1 MAKKLVIVE
10 SPAKAKTIEK
20 FLGRD
25 FTVLASMGHIIDLPK
40 KGLGVNTR
48 KDFAPR
54 YEIIEKK
61 DKLIEELKAAS
72 KRADEVYL
80 APDPDR
86 EGEFIAWSLKT
97 ILGLQNPHRA
107 VFHEITKL
115 AVQDAINKPREI
127 NEDLFNAQQARR
139 VLDRLV
145 GYKISPLLWRRVQ
158 SGTSAGRVQSVAL
171 RVICD
176 REAEIRAFVPEEY
189 WTITA
194 TLSKQRQPERFEA
207 TLISRLKDMSD
218 EAHAET
224 EEQQVADAQNGTKQT
239 KMEKGRIKI
248 SSKEEADAILS
259 DLQDATYSVL
269 KYEEREQRRQPYLP
283 YTTSTMQQDASVRLY
298 FKPKKTMSLAQQ
310 LYEGIELG
318 ASGHQGLI
326 TYMRTDSTRV
336 SDEAQVKVKAYIAE
350 AFGPPYVGQ
359 GRSGKA
365 KATTQDA
372 HEAIRPTDV
381 TLTPQAIKPYL
392 SADQFKLYNLIWRR
406 FVASFMT
413 PAVFDTVRVDIVAKQ
428 YVFRASGSNL
438 KFQGFY
444 AVWSREEDEK
454 LLPVMQVSETLDLH
468 ALKPEQHFTQPP
480 PRYSEASL
488 IKELEEQGIGRP
500 STYVPIISTIQD
512 RGYVDQEQRRFV
524 PTWLGETVNEM
535 LNKHFPDI
543 VDTGFTAEMERKL
556 DDVEEGRCS
565 WTEFLRSFYSD
576 FKVTM
581 EKAEAEMDRVQKPLE
596 EMDELCPECGERNL
610 VIRTGRFGRFVSCSG
625 FPECRYRRSF
635 VMKTGAYCP
644 SCKGDLVERKT
655 RQKKR
660 VFYGCNNYPTC
671 NFAVWERPVPDPCPK
686 CGGLMVVP
694 RGGQDPVCYE
704 EVIAVQQR
712 VEDKPLQ
719 GDDGQ
724 STRGTRKKR
733 ASGKVTSEV
742 SSNKTSGVR
751 GKVTGNKRKKKNSG
765 EENLDSNKGETNGMD
780 SNKIKKTRKRK
791 DLDRANSDITPNEV
805 SDIKSKVTKKTRKRK
820 DSDRADSDIMPNE
833 VSEIKSKVVKNTR
846 KRKDSGETN
855 LESSPG
861 TVSQEH
867 NKEMYSMSRKTIS
880 EETIIKSDSNSV
892 YAINNKKA
900 SKKSAI
906 VMLAEVE
913 DENAQN
919 ENVQAATTREAVN
932 GHDSAKVT
940 NAMAKKR

>member
-115 AVQDAINKPREI
+115 AVQDAISKPREI

-194 TLSKQRQPERFEA
+194 TLSKQKQPEHFEA

-224 EEQQVADAQNGTKQT
+224 EEQQVADAQSGTKLT
-239 KMEKGRIKI
+239 KVGKGRIKI

-259 DLQDATYSVL
+259 DLQGATYSVL
-269 KYEEREQRRQPYLP
+269 KYDEREQRRQPYLP

-326 TYMRTDSTRV
+326 TYMRTDSTRI

-350 AFGPPYVGQ
+350 AFGQPYVGQ
-359 GRSGKA
+359 GRSAKA
-365 KATTQDA
+365 KATIQDA

-444 AVWSREEDEK
+444 AVWPREEDEK

-468 ALKPEQHFTQPP
+468 GLKPEQHFTQPP
-480 PRYSEASL
+480 PRFSEASL
-488 IKELEEQGIGRP
+488 IKELEERGIGRP

-535 LNKHFPDI
+535 LNKHFPNI

-556 DDVEEGRCS
+556 DNVEEGRCS
-565 WTEFLRSFYSD
+565 WTEFLRSFYVD

-596 EMDELCPECGERNL
+596 EMDELCPECGRNL
-610 VIRTGRFGRFVSCSG
+610 VIRTGRFGRFISCSG

-635 VMKTGAYCP
+635 VMRTGAYCP

-660 VFYGCNNYPTC
+660 IFYGCNNYPTC
-671 NFAVWERPVPDPCPK
+671 NFAVWEQPVPDPCPN
-686 CGGLMVVP
+686 CGGLMLIP
-694 RGGQDPVCYE
+694 KGGQDPVCYE
-704 EVIAVQQR
+704 EVLASQR
-712 VEDKPLQ
+712 SMEDKPQ
-719 GDDGQ
+719 QDGEGQ
-724 STRGTRKKR
+724 SKRGVRRKKASGEAISETGSDSASETSNKKIRSTRRKKVSGEAISEISSNGTKMTKSRNASGKLKKEKSGVETSVSSPNTAGAKRSMGKKKVIEEPVLEDNIKELEPIQYNKKSRNNKKKVSGETIAESNSNGARATGSKTTRKK
-733 ASGKVTSEV
+733 A
-742 SSNKTSGVR
+742 
-751 GKVTGNKRKKKNSG
+751 
-765 EENLDSNKGETNGMD
+765 
-780 SNKIKKTRKRK
+780 
-791 DLDRANSDITPNEV
+791 
-805 SDIKSKVTKKTRKRK
+805 
-820 DSDRADSDIMPNE
+820 
-833 VSEIKSKVVKNTR
+833 
-846 KRKDSGETN
+846 
-855 LESSPG
+855 
-861 TVSQEH
+861 
-867 NKEMYSMSRKTIS
+867 
-880 EETIIKSDSNSV
+880 
-892 YAINNKKA
+892 AIA
-900 SKKSAI
+900 
-906 VMLAEVE
+906 MLAEAG
-913 DENAQN
+913 DENTQDAV
-919 ENVQAATTREAVN
+919 VQDTMTHETAN
-932 GHDSAKVT
+932 GHAAAKT
-940 NAMAKKR
+940 AKAMAKKR